1 MLWKLTPVTTGKRI
15 SLYRKKLIIH
25 LMMMNSAGST
35 ITIGCIYTFG
45 TQTCLVNIPQMC
57 GTPCRLEL
65 LNQIAL
71 RLHFGRKPTKFP
83 FRASEKN
90 KRQEKDE

>member
-1 MLWKLTPVTTGKRI
+1 
-15 SLYRKKLIIH
+15 
-25 LMMMNSAGST
+25 MNSAGST

-65 LNQIAL
+65 NQIAL
-71 RLHFGRKPTKFP
+71 RLHFWRKPTNFP
-83 FRASEKN
+83 FRALEKN
-90 KRQEKDE
+90 KMQEKDEWHEKVLICAMTSGYKF